1 MQRISYTIMAIT
13 LYIILSGCGLVAF
26 PSKEIPKENQQTTQK
41 NQQNTQKNM
50 LRSSDKS
57 PNQSMEM
64 VMKKNDKTYIHTIQE
79 KIITVMNHDKP
90 KPPIRIVVPIKVDPV
105 PVSSDNNPTPVPPE
119 PSKEEEPP
127 PTENGEETSHQD
139 EKYQAAM
146 KKAEEL
152 KGTDQQVTAD
162 QGNVYENPEEKS
174 NIIQTILKDQK
185 LHIGNTK
192 VDKDDAEIWC
202 YVSGNDGQKDIIGW
216 ISYQI
221 IEQR

>member
-13 LYIILSGCGLVAF
+13 LYIILAGCGLVAF

-41 NQQNTQKNM
+41 NQQDTQKNM
-50 LRSSDKS
+50 LRLSDKS

-79 KIITVMNHDKP
+79 KIITVVNQDKH
-90 KPPIRIVVPIKVDPV
+90 KPPISIVVPIKVDPV
-105 PVSSDNNPTPVPPE
+105 SESPDNDPTPVPSE

-127 PTENGEETSHQD
+127 PSENGEETSQQD
-139 EKYQAAM
+139 KKYQAAM